1 MKSGKKLP
9 FPIKE
14 DDILY
19 RHFFTFINDFN
30 HTSVPSLRYEEL
42 VIDNKFDDYIECDY
56 WDFTLMAIRKW
67 KLEKELYTALEGSLA
82 LYDCDDMAVF
92 IKDAG
97 KVDFVSRNENII
109 LDTLQKY
116 SDFCVKYI
124 KVYAAKMRTK
134 AV

>member
-1 MKSGKKLP
+1 MP